1 MTARVCVLYFAKSG
15 ELSGLKEEVLQV
27 STPISGLDLWTLL
40 LRQHPRLS
48 ALQGH
53 VVLALRQ
60 EYVAID
66 QQLLTLRD
74 GDELAVVPP
83 LSGG

>member
-1 MTARVCVLYFAKSG
+1 MTARVCVLYFAKSS
-15 ELSGLKEEVLQV
+15 ELSGLKEELLQV
-27 STPISGLDLWTLL
+27 ATPISGLDLWTLL
-40 LRQHPRLS
+40 LRQHPSLR

-74 GDELAVVPP
+74 GDEVAVLPP